1 MGFLARTHTEQEES
15 RDDSSNRS
23 WLAECQLK
31 GEVDH
36 MDRLSS
42 SQCSQEDIF
51 EKGWEMDSSPC
62 TSHVIHRLRIS
73 RIQWRK
79 ARENTLFPFDFS
91 ESYTSSQEREKK
103 RHHFS
108 SPCSVRYNSPRY
120 PRLLAFTSLATV
132 SARTCQHT
140 AYQQPPTRFFIYLT
154 KHQKAAVLDKNAF
167 ERRLKVSFEYSH
179 PSTMG
184 WLRLHWGWNW
194 SKSCRV

>member
-1 MGFLARTHTEQEES
+1 MFMWVSLLACVSRTHTQ
-15 RDDSSNRS
+15 NRKNPGMIFPIVPGLLNAN
-23 WLAECQLK
+23 WRLK

-62 TSHVIHRLRIS
+62 TSHVVHRLRIS

-79 ARENTLFPFDFS
+79 ARENTLFDFS
-91 ESYTSSQEREKK
+91 ESYTSSQETEKK

-120 PRLLAFTSLATV
+120 PRLLAFTSLAVV
-132 SARTCQHT
+132 SARTWQHT
-140 AYQQPPTRFFIYLT
+140 AYQQTPTRFCYLFNE
-154 KHQKAAVLDKNAF
+154 A
-167 ERRLKVSFEYSH
+167 
-179 PSTMG
+179 
-184 WLRLHWGWNW
+184 
-194 SKSCRV
+194 SKSRY